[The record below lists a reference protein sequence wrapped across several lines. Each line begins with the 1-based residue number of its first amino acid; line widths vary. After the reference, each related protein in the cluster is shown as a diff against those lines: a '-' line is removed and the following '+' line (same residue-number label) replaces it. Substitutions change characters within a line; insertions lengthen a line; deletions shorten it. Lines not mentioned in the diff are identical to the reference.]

1 MKDGPSISEVAALI
15 GDPARANMLAA
26 LMAGRALTAG
36 ELAHEAGITAQTA
49 SGHLAKLSEA
59 GLLLVAAQGRHRYFQ
74 LSGGDVAQ
82 VLEGLMGIAARTGR
96 LRTRTGPRDPAMRKA
111 RVCYDHI
118 AGEWAVRLLD
128 AFIANGRLADH
139 DGSLALTPIGKARF
153 TAEGIDFE
161 RMAVSRRPMC
171 RACLDWSERRS
182 HLAGSLGKALLD
194 LMLDKGWVRRSA
206 DSRVIDITPP
216 GHRMFLSW
224 IGDSE
229 DVRPAVV
236 GQNG

>member
-26 LMAGRALTAG
+26 LMSGRALTAS

-49 SGHLAKLSEA
+49 SGHLGKLREA

-74 LSGGDVAQ
+74 LSGADIAL

-118 AGEWAVRLLD
+118 AGEWAVRLFD
-128 AFIANGRLADH
+128 AFIANGRLADR
-139 DGSLALTPIGKARF
+139 DGQLAVTSIGKALF
-153 TAEGIDFE
+153 TAEGIDFD
-161 RMAVSRRPMC
+161 RMATSRRPVC
-171 RACLDWSERRS
+171 RSCLDWSERRP
-182 HLAGSLGKALLD
+182 HLSGALGKALLD
-194 LMLDKGWVRRSA
+194 LMLAKNWVRRTA
-206 DSRVIDITPP
+206 ESRGLDITPP

-229 DVRPAVV
+229 EARPTVV
-236 GQNG
+236 GQGG